1 MKRLTLLFMLV
12 ASNAVAQTTTSEAAP
27 SPSPS
32 PMPEPTPMAEAT
44 PTPTTHE
51 PLARIRAGADGGFA
65 VFVPGVSYGANFSGR
80 IGAQLK
86 KMWGVYADIGG
97 GFGFGGSISA
107 GTGGGGVSI
116 NIADY
121 WRLTAMAE
129 ADIGRFFFVSFGPG
143 VCGCTFGGVS
153 QVAMSNGSASQAA
166 WVSAGYFPELTA
178 RIGIGIG
185 QGRHKFTMALENMV
199 TFGTMTRVSQNASM
213 SGADQSVRIGNLAV
227 GWAPALVFGWDMR

>member
-1 MKRLTLLFMLV
+1 MLI
-12 ASNAVAQTTTSEAAP
+12 ASHAFAQTTTN
-27 SPSPS
+27 
-32 PMPEPTPMAEAT
+32 EPTLPASTTPPPSAE
-44 PTPTTHE
+44 PTTTPPPPPPARE
-51 PLARIRAGADGGFA
+51 PFARIRAGADGGFA

-86 KMWGVYADIGG
+86 RRWGVYADIGG
-97 GFGFGGSISA
+97 GFGLGGSISA

-129 ADIGRFFFVSFGPG
+129 ADLGRFFFVSFGPG

-153 QVAMSNGSASQAA
+153 QVATSMGSASQAA
-166 WVSAGYFPELTA
+166 WVSDGYFPELTA

-213 SGADQSVRIGNLAV
+213 SGADQSVRIGNLTV